1 MPSLREYAA
10 LNPMDE
16 PPQQAAE
23 RQQAEKDLA
32 RIQEEREKVERI
44 KAAITAQMEQ
54 GTAPQYMLFG
64 AIDCI
69 ETLTHDTGWGEPL
82 KKRLDETY
90 QDLAQESFLVDNAA
104 IAAERLRKQ
113 QAEHN
118 ARLRREL
125 TRQLAK
131 QTAIEAALRGA
142 LRSLDELE
150 NPGGTFL

>member
-1 MPSLREYAA
+1 
-10 LNPMDE
+10 MDE

-23 RQQAEKDLA
+23 RQQAESDLH
-32 RIQEEREKVERI
+32 RIREEQEKVERI

-69 ETLTHDTGWGEPL
+69 ETLTHDAGWGEPL
-82 KKRLDETY
+82 KEKLNAIY
-90 QDLAQESFLVDNAA
+90 HDLAQESLFADNAA
-104 IAAERLRKQ
+104 IAAERLKKQ
-113 QAEHN
+113 QSEHN

-125 TRQLAK
+125 TRQIAK

-150 NPGGTFL
+150 NPGGTSL